1 MCVKNQFVNVTALRR
16 TPGQSDYILFES
28 EDQSTTHTVVVQNQN
43 SQSYQRLQQEWL
55 EYEQC
60 PTRCTEPVVAVGQ
73 GSANEWIMCSCHEDE
88 GSCNLH
94 GLTK

>member
-1 MCVKNQFVNVTALRR
+1 MNNQFVNVTALRR

-28 EDQSTTHTVVVQNQN
+28 EDQTITHTVVVQDQN

-55 EYEQC
+55 EYE
-60 PTRCTEPVVAVGQ
+60 RCLPCSTEPVVAVGQ

-88 GSCNLH
+88 LTRNLH

>member
-1 MCVKNQFVNVTALRR
+1 MNSQFVNVTAVRR
-16 TPGQSDYILFES
+16 IPGQSDFIMFES
-28 EDQSTTHTVVVQNQN
+28 EDQTLTNTVVVHDQT

-73 GSANEWIMCSCHEDE
+73 GSANELIICTCFDE
-88 GSCNLH
+88 
-94 GLTK
+94 

>member
-1 MCVKNQFVNVTALRR
+1 MNKQFVNVTAVRR
-16 TPGQSDYILFES
+16 RPGQSDYILFES

-73 GSANEWIMCSCHEDE
+73 GSANELIICTCFDE
-88 GSCNLH
+88 SPPFSTCIG
-94 GLTK
+94 